1 MTKEELEKIRDAICD
16 THKCGPNCPNRRAEI
31 DNWDGCANCFTVIF
45 YPGYEEWLKKHPVI
59 LKKALKRIKEEECTL
74 SNLAKDI

>member
-1 MTKEELEKIRDAICD
+1 MSMTRDELEEIRDAICD

-31 DNWDGCANCFTVIF
+31 DNWDGCADCCTVIF

-59 LKKALKRIKEEECTL
+59 LKKALKRIKET
-74 SNLAKDI
+74 KK

>member
-31 DNWDGCANCFTVIF
+31 DNWDGCATCCTSCS
-45 YPGYEEWLKKHPVI
+45 YPGYEEWLKKHPII
-59 LKKALKRIKEEECTL
+59 LKKAFDRIKEKEDGTE
-74 SNLAKDI
+74 SR